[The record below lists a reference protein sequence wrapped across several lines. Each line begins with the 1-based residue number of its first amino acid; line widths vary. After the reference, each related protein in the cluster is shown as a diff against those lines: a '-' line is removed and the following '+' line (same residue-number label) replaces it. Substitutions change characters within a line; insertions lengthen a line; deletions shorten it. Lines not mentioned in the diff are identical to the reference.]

1 MKDNTA
7 VATILDDFHQ
17 HNHSLIFLTS
27 AIRSMFETGNVEDA
41 NVDVGIFNYMSELSD
56 NFIQLER
63 NVQQLLKCEESEATS
78 EPNEGLAIEHN
89 SEQET

>member
-1 MKDNTA
+1 MQKNIA

-41 NVDVGIFNYMSELSD
+41 NVDVGVFNYMSELSD
-56 NFIQLER
+56 NFIKLER
-63 NVQQLLKCEESEATS
+63 SVQAHLQGEECEATS
-78 EPNEGLAIEHN
+78 APREGLTIEQE